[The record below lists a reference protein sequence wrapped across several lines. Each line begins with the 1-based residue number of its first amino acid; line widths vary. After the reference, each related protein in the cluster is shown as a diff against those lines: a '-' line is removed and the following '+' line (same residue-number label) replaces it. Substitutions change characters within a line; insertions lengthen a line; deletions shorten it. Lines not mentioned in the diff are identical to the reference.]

1 MLQSQWNNAMSCAFW
16 RYWRLVMIL
25 TALVAST
32 AASAQTPPSAASQG
46 GARFLVYFD
55 EFSAFLSDEAKTIIA
70 DVAKRARE
78 TGAKAIVVQARAS
91 ATGTT
96 ETNKYLAQTR
106 SSIVADQLVE
116 DGIARTMIKQ
126 EPIGQTGS
134 SDPTV
139 YNRRVDI
146 ILEP

>member
-1 MLQSQWNNAMSCAFW
+1 MTSGF
-16 RYWRLVMIL
+16 RRLFQLALLLPLLVVV
-25 TALVAST
+25 TAV
-32 AASAQTPPSAASQG
+32 SAQQPANTANREIP
-46 GARFLVYFD
+46 RFLVYFD
-55 EFSAFLSDEAKTIIA
+55 EFSANLSDEAKSVIA
-70 DVAKRARE
+70 DAAKRARE
-78 TGAKAIVVQARAS
+78 TGARAVVVQARAS
-91 ATGTT
+91 ATGTV

-106 SSIVADQLVE
+106 SSIVTDQLVE

-146 ILEP
+146 ILER